1 MVLAGLAPA
10 SPALPPS
17 PVPGGPGPGTAARAG
32 EPAQLAQPLQPAQP
46 GQPTHPAER
55 PGDSVPAGG
64 PPPLDRDNVAELW
77 LETILNQHPTGR
89 VLRYAVEGDHYSAE
103 ARDLRRIGLRW
114 PGSDGAEGLV
124 ALDSIPGLAARYD
137 APTQRMWL
145 QAPLDLLA
153 ADVQRF
159 DASPERFARPDPA
172 MLAPGLVLD
181 YSFYAQRFEDA
192 GRSVSAQTELRVFGL
207 GPGHWFNTWNTRY
220 RSGGGEPPGTA
231 PVRLDTRWSLDFPE
245 RMLQLVVGDDLTGAV
260 SWSRPTRFGGIRLGR
275 AFALQPYR
283 ITTPLAAF
291 AGQAALPS
299 TVDLFISGV
308 QLAQERVA
316 PGRFEIQAPPQI
328 SGAGVARLVLTDLN
342 GVERIVDVPFY
353 ATSQLLADGLWDG
366 SVELGRVRRD
376 YGLRSF
382 SYGERTVGSGTL
394 RYGLSER
401 LTIETHGEVE
411 SRVTMGGLGVVW
423 VPAPRVGVVSVAY
436 ARSRAEDVGAGSQ
449 YRLGYQWNGAV
460 FHLDVSTL
468 WRDPAFRDLAS
479 LESSVLPRRT
489 SQGFAGVDTPLGH
502 FSAGYVLQRLP
513 DDAASRIASLGWSQ
527 RFGRSASLHLT
538 AFRDLE
544 LDEDSVWLTWQMA
557 LDRRTQVG
565 AGWRRDSGEGGTLSA
580 DLRRSVD
587 SDLGGLGWQLRAG
600 READGQAS
608 GLAQVDWLG
617 HRVGAVLGVSRTP
630 AGTSTLAGVRGGL
643 AWMRGGPPQLVRRIA
658 NAFAIVSTDGV
669 PGVPVRLENRLVG
682 RTDRHGRLLVD
693 RLNPWENN
701 RLSIDTLQLPGDMY
715 VQRTEFAAVPDGDV
729 GVLVRFPMHPAHP
742 MQLTLRDASGQPLP
756 AGSPVYAEDA
766 NGEPLTVTG
775 YDSLLYLP
783 DPVPGA
789 RLRIETAAGP
799 CTVVVPTPQAGA
811 AASQEAVCR

>member
-1 MVLAGLAPA
+1 MVLAGMAPA
-10 SPALPPS
+10 SPALPLS
-17 PVPGGPGPGTAARAG
+17 PVPAGPRLEMAPRADGG
-32 EPAQLAQPLQPAQP
+32 QKQS
-46 GQPTHPAER
+46 AER
-55 PGDSVPAGG
+55 PGQSVPTGG
-64 PPPLDRDNVAELW
+64 ALPADLGDVAELW
-77 LETILNQHPTGR
+77 LETMLNQHPTGR
-89 VLRYAVEGDHYSAE
+89 VLRYAVAGDRYSAE

-114 PGSDGAEGLV
+114 PGSDEADGLV

-153 ADVQRF
+153 GDVQRF
-159 DASPERFARPDPA
+159 EASTDRFAHPDPA

-181 YSFYAQRFEDA
+181 YSFYAQRFERA

-207 GPGHWFNTWNTRY
+207 GPGHWFNTWNTRH
-220 RSGGGEPPGTA
+220 RSGGGEPQGTA

-245 RMLQLVVGDDLTGAV
+245 RMLQLVVGDEVTGAV
-260 SWSRPTRFGGIRLGR
+260 SWSRPTRFGGVRLGR

-316 PGRFEIQAPPQI
+316 PGRFEIHAPPQI

-342 GVERIVDVPFY
+342 GIERTVDVPFY

-366 SVELGRVRRD
+366 SIELGRIRRD

-382 SYGERTVGSGTL
+382 SYGQRTVGSGTL

-411 SRVTMGGLGVVW
+411 SRLAMGGLGVVW
-423 VPAPRVGVVSVAY
+423 VPSPRIGVLSVAY
-436 ARSRAEDVGAGSQ
+436 ARSRADDVGAGGQ

-460 FHLDVSTL
+460 FHLDVSTT

-479 LESSVLPRRT
+479 LENSVLPRRT
-489 SQGFAGVDTPLGH
+489 SQGFTGVDTPLGH

-513 DDAASRIASLGWSQ
+513 GEAASRIASLGWSQ

-565 AGWRRDSGEGGTLSA
+565 AGWRRDSGEGATLSA

-587 SDLGGLGWQLRAG
+587 SDLGGLGWQLRASREVDG
-600 READGQAS
+600 RAS

-617 HRVGAVLGVSRTP
+617 RYAGAVLGMSSTP
-630 AGTSTLAGVRGGL
+630 AGSSTLAGLQGGV

-669 PGVPVRLENRLVG
+669 AGVPVRLENRLVG

-701 RLSIDTLQLPGDMY
+701 RLAIDTLQLPEDMY
-715 VQRTEFAAVPDGDV
+715 VQRTEVSAVPDGDV

-742 MQLTLRDASGQPLP
+742 LQLTVRDASGQPLP
-756 AGSPVYAEDA
+756 PGSPVYAEGASGD
-766 NGEPLTVTG
+766 EPLTVTG
-775 YDSLLYLP
+775 YDSLLYLS

-789 RLRIETAAGP
+789 RLRIQTAAGP
-799 CTVVVPTPQAGA
+799 CTMVVPTPPAGGTTPE
-811 AASQEAVCR
+811 EAVCR